1 MDVTAEVSHQ
11 RLLVVSRGADAR
23 ITLRLRA
30 GHPTQL
36 VVDADSDGDA
46 DFRFDRTRFD
56 RILVSARGGNDVVR
70 IVERNGLF
78 TTAERTTIH
87 GGPGT
92 DSLVG
97 GSASE
102 TLIGGPDADSVS
114 GGPGPDHVS
123 LGSGDDLFRTT
134 TGDGRDVLEG
144 QDGTDTLRV
153 TGSSATDAL
162 ALSAYGA
169 RLRLERN
176 GNPRAVDADGI
187 ERVDARPVGGSDSVT
202 MNDLSG
208 TDAVDVVVDLGPA
221 DGQVNSLVVDGTN
234 GDDVVV
240 LSGSAAGVTVTG
252 LAAQLFVS
260 NNAPNDTLRV
270 NVLAGDDVIDASSLA
285 AGAPLLTLDGGDGGD
300 VLIGGAGPDIVF
312 GGPGDDV
319 LLGGPGV
326 DVLDGGPGDNVVI
339 QD

>member
-1 MDVTAEVSHQ
+1 M
-11 RLLVVSRGADAR
+11 VSRGADAR

-30 GHPTQL
+30 GHPSQL
-36 VVDADSDGDA
+36 VVDADSDGNA
-46 DFRFDRTRFD
+46 EFRFDRSRFD

-70 IVERNGLF
+70 IVESNGLF

-87 GGPGT
+87 GGPGS
-92 DSLVG
+92 DSIAG
-97 GSASE
+97 GSGSE
-102 TLIGGPDADSVS
+102 TLIGGPDADSIS

-123 LGSGDDLFRTT
+123 LGPGDDLFRTT

-153 TGSSATDAL
+153 TGSSAADAL
-162 ALSAYGA
+162 ALTANGA

-176 GNPRAVDADGI
+176 GNPRAVDAGGV
-187 ERVDARPVGGSDSVT
+187 ERVDARPVGGSDTLT

-208 TDAVDVVVDLGPA
+208 TDAVAVVVDLGPA
-221 DGQVNSLVVDGTN
+221 DGQVNHLVVNGTN
-234 GDDVVV
+234 GDDVAVV
-240 LSGSAAGVTVTG
+240 SGNAAGVTLSG
-252 LAAQLFVS
+252 LAAQLAIS
-260 NNAPNDTLRV
+260 NSAPNDTLRV
-270 NVLAGDDVIDASSLA
+270 NVLAGDDVIDGSGLS
-285 AGAPLLTLDGGDGGD
+285 AGALLLTLDGGDGAD
-300 VLIGGAGPDIVF
+300 VLIGSDGADTEF

-326 DVLDGGPGDNVVI
+326 DILDGGPGNNVVI